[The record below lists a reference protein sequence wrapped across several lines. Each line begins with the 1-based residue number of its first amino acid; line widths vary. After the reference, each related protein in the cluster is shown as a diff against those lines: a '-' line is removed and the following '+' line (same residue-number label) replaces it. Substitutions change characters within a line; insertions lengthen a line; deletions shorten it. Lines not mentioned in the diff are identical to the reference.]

1 MRNHWLVLLLILA
14 CSGALA
20 QERRPGN
27 KPVLIR
33 DYELDKQKEE
43 EEEVRE
49 HSPPKAKE
57 NVEVGDFYYK
67 KDNYRAAEER
77 YRIAIDY
84 NTKWD
89 ESYEKLIKV
98 LEKQGKYEEAIET
111 CDLFIEINPS
121 SKEVEK
127 FEKKRHELLAQK

>member
-1 MRNHWLVLLLILA
+1 MRIHWPILLLTLT
-14 CSGALA
+14 CWGTFA
-20 QERRPGN
+20 QERRPGD
-27 KPVLIR
+27 KPVLVR

-43 EEEVRE
+43 EVRE
-49 HSPPKAKE
+49 YSPPKAKE

-67 KDNYRAAEER
+67 KRNYKAAEER

-89 ESYEKLIKV
+89 ESYEKLIKT
-98 LEKQGKYEEAIET
+98 LEKQGKYEEAVEI

-121 SKEVEK
+121 SREVEK
-127 FEKKRHELLAQK
+127 FREQREKFLEEK

>member
-1 MRNHWLVLLLILA
+1 MRIHWPILLLTLT
-14 CSGALA
+14 CWGTFA
-20 QERRPGN
+20 QERRPGD
-27 KPVLIR
+27 KPVLVR

-43 EEEVRE
+43 EEVRE
-49 HSPPKAKE
+49 YSPPKAKE

-67 KDNYRAAEER
+67 KSNYKAAEER

-89 ESYEKLIKV
+89 ESYEKLIKT
-98 LEKQGKYEEAIET
+98 LEKQGKYEEAVEI
-111 CDLFIEINPS
+111 CDLFIEINPA

-127 FEKKRHELLAQK
+127 FRKQREKFLGEK